1 MITVQLLPAAHGDAL
16 WIEWPGPGGE
26 VHRMLVDGGPNTTY
40 RAVFDRVS
48 ALPKPDRHLDV
59 LVVTHVDADHIE
71 GVVRLLQDRTALGL
85 SIGDVWFN
93 GWPQLT
99 QDADLLG
106 ADQGEMLQALIG
118 SQHLAW
124 NAAFRT
130 ARVEAPAVRVPA
142 RGPLPSAVLPGGA
155 RVTVVSPGGAE
166 LLALRKEWTKVL
178 KGLGVTP
185 GRPGEALER
194 LARRKDLRGL
204 ADDLLGGERVDGS
217 VPNGSSIAFLL
228 EVGDHRVLLTGD
240 GHGDV
245 LARGLTRLLA
255 ERGPERGPERGA
267 DRLAVDALKV
277 PHHGS
282 AANTTDELLALLA
295 TRRFLIST
303 NGDKFKHPDR
313 AAVLRLI
320 GTPERTPGP
329 PELVFN
335 YRSPTTDP
343 WADPDRQR
351 TLGYTAVYP
360 PDAPGPPTPAGP
372 GGPTGPA
379 TPAAPAAGTTVEV

>member
-1 MITVQLLPAAHGDAL
+1 MITVEMLPAAHGDAL

-40 RAVFDRVS
+40 RAVFERVK
-48 ALPKPDRHLDV
+48 ALPEPDRRLDV

-71 GVVRLLQDRTALGL
+71 GVVRLLQDRGRLGL

-118 SQHLAW
+118 SQRLAW
-124 NAAFRT
+124 NTAFRT
-130 ARVEAPAVRVPA
+130 VRQDAPAVRVA
-142 RGPLPSAVLPGGA
+142 DRGRLPSTELPGGA
-155 RVTVVSPGGAE
+155 RATVVSPGGGE
-166 LLALRKEWTKVL
+166 LAALRKEWAKVL

-185 GRPGEALER
+185 GRPQEALER

-228 EVGDHRVLLTGD
+228 ELGEHRVLLTGD

-245 LARGLTRLLA
+245 LARGLARLLT
-255 ERGPERGPERGA
+255 ERGA

-282 AANTTDELLALLA
+282 AANTTDELLALLT

-303 NGDKFKHPDR
+303 NGDKFKHPDK
-313 AAVLRLI
+313 AAVLRMI
-320 GTPERTPGP
+320 GAADRTTGP

-335 YRSPTTDP
+335 YLSDTTEP
-343 WADPDRQR
+343 WAGPEQQR
-351 TLGYTAVYP
+351 TLGYTTVYP
-360 PDAPGPPTPAGP
+360 ARPD
-372 GGPTGPA
+372 
-379 TPAAPAAGTTVEV
+379 AGTTVEV